1 MTTQGELVGVNRA
14 RWPAPVRPALLPLK
28 APWHLLL
35 ASVPAYHIVQT
46 HWAELGARASSHK
59 DEPPCGQWHHVGAS
73 SMLFFGP
80 AGCPL
85 PGSLPPLSLTS
96 GLTSPPHSTRR
107 SCLSK
112 EPATC
117 RALGTMAPS
126 VLLPSKRVF
135 GVAALSGPP
144 VARASCSG
152 LTQEGPRSPSRLHA
166 SGWLVSA
173 PSLSST
179 MCIL

>member
-1 MTTQGELVGVNRA
+1 MNRA
-14 RWPAPVRPALLPLK
+14 QRPAPVRPALLLPR
-28 APWHLLL
+28 APRHLLL

-46 HWAELGARASSHK
+46 RWAELGARASSHK
-59 DEPPCGQWHHVGAS
+59 DEPPCGRWHHVGAS
-73 SMLFFGP
+73 SMLLFGP
-80 AGCPL
+80 AGRPL
-85 PGSLPPLSLTS
+85 LGSLPPLSLTL
-96 GLTSPPHSTRR
+96 GLTSPPHSMRR
-107 SCLSK
+107 SCLSR

-117 RALGTMAPS
+117 RALGTMALS
-126 VLLPSKRVF
+126 ILLPSKRVF

-144 VARASCSG
+144 LVRASCSG